1 MGCSALLVLLLGQQA
16 LLTEPT
22 RLLGHDASVYCV
34 AFSDDGQRVYSGGG
48 DGTVRIWDTE
58 TGEQV
63 GVLDAGRRAVHR
75 MSFDPKR
82 QRLYV
87 GDRGGELAI
96 VDVERNEVVEVLR
109 AHEGFLVAT
118 EVRTDGN
125 QLLTAASDDTVK
137 LWNLAQS
144 PPTVSFTLEYPS
156 PVRSAAYAP
165 DGKLAASG
173 HADGIVK
180 IWVTATGEEKTT
192 LRAHTAKV
200 NGLAFSADGS
210 MMATCDEDG
219 RCIVWR
225 LDGRGRPLQLDG
237 GAPLQ
242 AVAFSPRGG
251 AIAAGGKS
259 DTVRVWDTST
269 GKVVAELYDQQ
280 REEDRGLR
288 DMKWSPVGLMLAV
301 PHLDRAVRLWRGNVP
316 TWADTP
322 GETARRLIAAL
333 GTGTSIGVRALSFG
347 YDARDWAPW
356 EIAQLTPGRYEVGE
370 TLVQHKRAVV
380 ALDKKTYVWLEQRDG
395 VWGCVGYRASRALS
409 RDWLYQDGKQGTA
422 ELPER
427 AVDAFIEAVG
437 DGDAVKAEALC
448 SRDGWVEGKWAF
460 RTIFENTRKSK
471 AKLKRI
477 GFEQTNRR
485 AYALLRIVHRAKA
498 RGEFYVL
505 CIQRGGWMLA
515 AVTPKQE
522 VAEEFLSNR
531 PWPFRPADPEALV
544 TAFARSCADRADWQ
558 LERTCTGAYLAY
570 EQGAMLLY
578 RRAPKAEIKAV
589 GKPALA
595 EDKRRAVATVQQGKR
610 TLRLLAMR
618 GLRGWRIDGHTED
631 EELAKAYLSGTAL
644 PPR

>member
-1 MGCSALLVLLLGQQA
+1 MGCSTLLVLLLGQQA

-34 AFSDDGQRVYSGGG
+34 LFSADGKIVYSGGG
-48 DGTVRIWDTE
+48 DGTVRLWDTQ
-58 TGEQV
+58 TGQQE
-63 GVLDAGRRAVHR
+63 GVIDAGRRAVYS

-82 QRLYV
+82 ERLYV

-96 VDVERNEVVEVLR
+96 IDVQRNEIVEVLK
-109 AHEGFLVAT
+109 AHDGFIVAA
-118 EVRTDGN
+118 EVRADGN
-125 QLLTAASDDTVK
+125 QLLTAASDDTMKFWDLTV
-137 LWNLAQS
+137 S
-144 PPTVSFTLEYPS
+144 PPIVSFTVEYPS

-165 DGKLAASG
+165 DGRLAASG

-180 IWVTATGEEKTT
+180 IWVTATGQEKTT
-192 LRAHTAKV
+192 LRAHTTKV
-200 NGLAFSADGS
+200 NGIAFSADGS

-225 LDGRGRPLQLDG
+225 LDGRGQPLVLDG

-251 AIAAGGKS
+251 AVAAGGKN
-259 DTVRVWDTST
+259 DNVRVWDTST

-280 REEDRGLR
+280 RQADQGLR
-288 DMKWSPVGLMLAV
+288 GMKFAPVGLMLAV
-301 PHLDRAVRLWRGNVP
+301 PHLDRVVRLWRGNVP

-322 GETARRLIAAL
+322 GETAKRLIAAL
-333 GTGTSIGVRALSFG
+333 GTGTSIGARALSFG

-356 EIAQLTPGRYEVGE
+356 EIANLKPGRYEVGE

-380 ALDKKTYVWLEQRDG
+380 ALDKKTYLWLEQRDG

-409 RDWLYQDGKQGTA
+409 RDWLYQDGKRGTA
-422 ELPER
+422 ELPEN
-427 AVDAFIEAVG
+427 AVDAFIEAVS
-437 DGDAVKAEALC
+437 DGDARKAEALC
-448 SRDGWVEGKWAF
+448 SRDGWIEGKWAF
-460 RTIFENTRKSK
+460 GTIFENTRKSK

-505 CIQRGGWMLA
+505 CMQRGGWMLA

-522 VAEEFLSNR
+522 VAEEFLTGK
-531 PWPFRPADPEALV
+531 PWPFRPADPEKLV
-544 TAFARSCADRADWQ
+544 AVFAQSCADRADWQ
-558 LERTCTGAYLAY
+558 LERTCTGAYLAH
-570 EQGAMLLY
+570 EKGALVLY
-578 RRAPKAEIKAV
+578 RRAPRAELKAA
-589 GKPALA
+589 GKPKIA
-595 EDKRRAVATVQQGKR
+595 EDKRRAVATVKQAQR
-610 TLRLLAMR
+610 TLHLLAMR

-631 EELAKAYLSGTAL
+631 AELAKAYLAGTAH